1 MTRGPAFVAGS
12 GHVIRVDGARIAR
25 AISRLR
31 ARRSAD
37 ARTSREPPGSQL
49 EPVAALSRDSATGYR
64 PALDG
69 IRAVAVLSVMAYHF
83 GYRWAPG
90 GFLGVDVFFVLS
102 GYLITSLLLAE
113 RARTGRIA
121 LREFWLRR
129 ARRLLPALF
138 VMLIAVSV
146 WIGLNAAPFELAMRR
161 EDLLWTLFYGSNWHF
176 IASGQDY
183 FAQYV
188 SASPLRHTWS
198 LAIEEQFYI
207 AWPLLV
213 AGALW
218 IGRRRPAVL
227 AAVCIVGIAVSGAAM
242 ALLFEPGDPSRAY
255 YGTDARAHQLLIGAL
270 LAVLMSRQDLRTR
283 FRRAAVIIAPVAAL
297 ALLVAFATV
306 RDQGSAYYHGLS
318 VLLAVTTAAL
328 VWAIEVNPRQPVGR
342 VLSLRP
348 VAWVGQLSYGLY
360 LWHWPVILAV
370 TTAPAWLAGLPGATT
385 GLNLTRLAVIFG
397 ITIAS
402 FYVIEQPIRR
412 GRMPVLG
419 RSGRRFAAAATAAAL
434 VVSGT
439 AVASTPTL
447 LPGQRQAFIPNCPK
461 FSICVRHQGPTG
473 APVLA
478 VIGDSIALSLD
489 PAFLD
494 LATEHGWTYVIQ
506 ADYGCRVGHLLSVT
520 PWSSDKA
527 DQCYARTP
535 SLHDELLATWKP
547 SLIVMA
553 DVMETTDIVL
563 ADGRRVLHG
572 SDEALALS
580 GHALEDAAR
589 QLTGTGA
596 QLAMLSLPP
605 SLPEACQR
613 ASNFNAPTCT
623 FSLAGFPSSTARYD
637 ALYERLAAT
646 LPGVAALSI
655 TSGVCP
661 NGVCMP
667 VVDGTLLRW
676 DGLHFSADGARVL
689 VPTLEAQ
696 LDLVPAWHAGN

>member
-1 MTRGPAFVAGS
+1 MS
-12 GHVIRVDGARIAR
+12 D
-25 AISRLR
+25 SN
-31 ARRSAD
+31 
-37 ARTSREPPGSQL
+37 
-49 EPVAALSRDSATGYR
+49 PVAALSRDSATGYR

-439 AVASTPTL
+439 AVASTGAATSAL
-447 LPGQRQAFIPNCPK
+447 LGTAVPDCPQ

-478 VIGDSIALSLD
+478 VIGDSIARSLD
-489 PAFLD
+489 PAFL
-494 LATEHGWTYVIQ
+494 AIAVQHGWTYVIEATNSCPVSGVRPATQAGQ
-506 ADYGCRVGHLLSVT
+506 ADHQLALCLEQT
-520 PWSSDKA
+520 PILQRQLVDRWRPGVIVVA
-527 DQCYARTP
+527 D
-535 SLHDELLATWKP
+535 L
-547 SLIVMA
+547 
-553 DVMETTDIVL
+553 METLDVQA
-563 ADGRRVLHG
+563 ADGRTLARG
-572 SDEALALS
+572 SDAAIASVESALTDTAQRLAS
-580 GHALEDAAR
+580 
-589 QLTGTGA
+589 TGA
-596 QLAMLSLPP
+596 AVALLELPP
-605 SLPEACQR
+605 RLDPGCQR
-613 ASNFNAPTCT
+613 
-623 FSLAGFPSSTARYD
+623 PSSLDDPHCNIPLSATSDGPQSRYD
-637 ALYERLAAT
+637 AMYERVASTVA
-646 LPGVAALSI
+646 GVTTLSI
-655 TSGVCP
+655 TSAVCP
-661 NGVCMP
+661 
-667 VVDGTLLRW
+667 DGTCRPVAGGTVLRY
-676 DGLHFSADGARVL
+676 DGLHFTAPGALTL
-689 VPTLEAQ
+689 VAA
-696 LDLVPAWHAGN
+696 LDLELTAIDVPR